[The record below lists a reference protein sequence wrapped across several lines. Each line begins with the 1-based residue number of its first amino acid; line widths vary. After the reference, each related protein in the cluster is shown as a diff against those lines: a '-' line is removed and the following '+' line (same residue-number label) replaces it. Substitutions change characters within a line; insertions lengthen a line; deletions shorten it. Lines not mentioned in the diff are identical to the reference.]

1 MSLFSFLALGAASTL
16 CPSMS
21 VHDGDTIRCGSER
34 IRIADIDAPELPD
47 SPKCQD
53 YRARDAW
60 CDFEK
65 GYASRD
71 ALRAFLAKGR
81 VVVVRQDVD
90 RYGRTLA
97 LIRVNGVDAGD
108 WLIGRGLAR
117 RWN

>member
-1 MSLFSFLALGAASTL
+1 
-16 CPSMS
+16 
-21 VHDGDTIRCGSER
+21 CGSER

-81 VVVVRQDVD
+81 VVVVRQGVD

-108 WLIGRGLAR
+108 WLIGRG
-117 RWN
+117 